1 MTEASSV
8 LRKVDDHLSY
18 YFSDSKEHFLGEG
31 RFAYVFLGVW
41 KNPSADL
48 LTGGKVN
55 VRDLA
60 VKRIQKVPSMHTHT
74 SVEKEVKLMLHV
86 KEHPN
91 ILLLYYIRGFKFL
104 VGFI

>member
-60 VKRIQKVPSMHTHT
+60 VKRIQRDPTQQSNFQ
-74 SVEKEVKLMLHV
+74 KEVDHLLKV
-86 KEHPN
+86 KGHPN
-91 ILLLYYIRGFKFL
+91 ILQCFTTKMDENFL
-104 VGFI
+104 